1 MKCEVIIIENDFSGQ
16 VDKVQLDSFS
26 ADIKAVL
33 LREDYDF
40 VGIKEL
46 GFFVLFDSNADN
58 KLHIDRQGYK
68 ASKEE
73 DVSIS
78 LMKSRLNNVINK
90 YIVDSKFLG
99 INARF
104 YLGINCTQTLHDRLN
119 GIDTKSNLATM
130 KQQQG
135 EDKASI
141 NLKLES
147 PRYKMGQ
154 IELDKKTRKSIEET
168 ILLVQK
174 QGLIYD
180 EWGFK
185 EVDGIAKTIINFHG
199 KPGTG
204 KTMSAHIIADALDK
218 KIINSNYA
226 DIESKYVGDAPK
238 NLVAAFD
245 LAQKHDAVLF
255 FDEADSFLGKRIS
268 NVTQGSEQAMNALR
282 SELLKLLE
290 ERPVIVIFATN
301 LLDNYDK
308 AFHSRILQSVEFKL
322 PNKKQRIAII
332 KKHIPAKLYEKGA
345 KELDED
351 ELKQLSEIADG
362 FSGREIKNSV
372 LNGLIKAAKEDTLP
386 TFLHFKKAFKKYK
399 EEFDKSHESENKTSE
414 LGNQVRK
421 NLKKGNYKM
430 VKEKKYGK

>member
-78 LMKSRLNNVINK
+78 LMKIRLNSVINK

-268 NVTQGSEQAMNALR
+268 NVTQSSDQAINALR

-351 ELKQLSEIADG
+351 ELEKLSEIADG

-386 TFLHFKKAFKKYK
+386 TFLHFKRAFKKYK
-399 EEFDKSHESENKTSE
+399 EEFDKSHESENKRKE

-430 VKEKKYGK
+430 VKEKKYGR

>member
-1 MKCEVIIIENDFSGQ
+1 MTYNIIDIENHLFNEVDKTHLEQFKSEVMSVFHRDDYDFSG
-16 VDKVQLDSFS
+16 VNEIALFIIFDNSGNNEVELIESEYNMDK
-26 ADIKAVL
+26 
-33 LREDYDF
+33 
-40 VGIKEL
+40 
-46 GFFVLFDSNADN
+46 
-58 KLHIDRQGYK
+58 
-68 ASKEE
+68 KEE
-73 DVSIS
+73 VSVT
-78 LMKSRLNNVINK
+78 LMLTRLGNTIRK
-90 YIVDSKFLG
+90 HMIDSKFLG

-141 NLKLES
+141 NLKLET

-168 ILLVQK
+168 ILLVRK

-268 NVTQGSEQAMNALR
+268 NVTQGSEQAMSALR

-351 ELKQLSEIADG
+351 ELEKLSEIADG

-399 EEFDKSHESENKTSE
+399 EEFDKSHESENKRKE

-421 NLKKGNYKM
+421 NLKKGNYKTIRR
-430 VKEKKYGK
+430 KK

>member
-1 MKCEVIIIENDFSGQ
+1 MKHEVIIIENTFSKQIDKAILENFTAEIAAVLARDDYEFSG
-16 VDKVQLDSFS
+16 V
-26 ADIKAVL
+26 I
-33 LREDYDF
+33 
-40 VGIKEL
+40 EL
-46 GFFVLFDSNADN
+46 GFFVLFDSDADN
-58 KLHIDRQGYK
+58 TLRTQKQGYN
-68 ASKEE
+68 ANKEE
-73 DVSIS
+73 EVSLS
-78 LMKSRLNNVINK
+78 LMRSRLNNTIQK
-90 YIVDSKFLG
+90 YIADSKFF
-99 INARF
+99 NARF
-104 YLGINCTQTLHDRLN
+104 YLGINCTQSLRDKLN
-119 GIDTKSNLATM
+119 SANAKSSQATM

-147 PRYKMGQ
+147 PRYKMEQ
-154 IELDKKTRKSIEET
+154 IELDKKTKKSIEET

-204 KTMSAHIIADALDK
+204 KTMSAHIIADALQK

-245 LAQKHDAVLF
+245 LAQQHNAVLF

-268 NVTQGSEQAMNALR
+268 NVTQSSDQAINALR

-308 AFHSRILQSVEFKL
+308 AFHSRILRSVEFKL

-345 KELDED
+345 KELDEN

-372 LNGLIKAAKEDTLP
+372 LNGLIKAAKDNELP
-386 TFLHFKKAFKKYK
+386 SFLHFKKAFKKYK
-399 EEFDKSHESENKTSE
+399 KEFDKAHQAENKRKE
-414 LGNQVRK
+414 LGSRVRK

>member
-1 MKCEVIIIENDFSGQ
+1 MTYNIIDIENHLFNEVDKTHLEQFKSEVIGVFHRDDYDFSG
-16 VDKVQLDSFS
+16 VNEIALFIIFDNSGNNEVELIESEYNMDK
-26 ADIKAVL
+26 
-33 LREDYDF
+33 
-40 VGIKEL
+40 
-46 GFFVLFDSNADN
+46 
-58 KLHIDRQGYK
+58 
-68 ASKEE
+68 KEE
-73 DVSIS
+73 VSVT
-78 LMKSRLNNVINK
+78 LMLTRLGNTIRK
-90 YIVDSKFLG
+90 HMIDSKFLG

-119 GIDTKSNLATM
+119 DIDTKSNLATM

-147 PRYKMGQ
+147 PRYKMEQ

-351 ELKQLSEIADG
+351 ELEKLSEIADG

-386 TFLHFKKAFKKYK
+386 TFLHFKRAFKKYK

-414 LGNQVRK
+414 LGNRVRK
-421 NLKKGNYKM
+421 NLKKGNYKTIRR
-430 VKEKKYGK
+430 KK

>member
-1 MKCEVIIIENDFSGQ
+1 MTYNIIDIENHLFNEVDKTHLEQFKSEVMGVFHRDDYDFSG
-16 VDKVQLDSFS
+16 VNEIALFIIFDNSGNNEVELIESEYNMDK
-26 ADIKAVL
+26 
-33 LREDYDF
+33 
-40 VGIKEL
+40 
-46 GFFVLFDSNADN
+46 
-58 KLHIDRQGYK
+58 
-68 ASKEE
+68 KEE
-73 DVSIS
+73 VSVT
-78 LMKSRLNNVINK
+78 LMLTRLGNTIRK
-90 YIVDSKFLG
+90 HMIDSKFLG

-119 GIDTKSNLATM
+119 DIDTKSNLATM

-141 NLKLES
+141 SLKLES

-168 ILLVQK
+168 ILLVRK

-351 ELKQLSEIADG
+351 ELERLSEIADG

-372 LNGLIKAAKEDTLP
+372 LNGLIKAAKDNELP
-386 TFLHFKKAFKKYK
+386 SFLHFKKAFKKYK
-399 EEFDKSHESENKTSE
+399 EEFDKSHEAENKTSE
-414 LGNQVRK
+414 LGNRVRK
-421 NLKKGNYKM
+421 NLKKGNYKTIRR
-430 VKEKKYGK
+430 KK

>member
-1 MKCEVIIIENDFSGQ
+1 MTYNIIDIENHLFNEVDKTHLEQFKSEVIGVFHRDDYDFSG
-16 VDKVQLDSFS
+16 VNEIALF
-26 ADIKAVL
+26 I
-33 LREDYDF
+33 
-40 VGIKEL
+40 I
-46 GFFVLFDSNADN
+46 FDSSGNNEVELIESEYNMD
-58 KLHIDRQGYK
+58 K
-68 ASKEE
+68 KEE
-73 DVSIS
+73 VSVT
-78 LMKSRLNNVINK
+78 LMLTRLGNTIRK
-90 YIVDSKFLG
+90 HMIDSKFLG

-119 GIDTKSNLATM
+119 DMDTKSNLATM

-168 ILLVQK
+168 ILLVRK

-345 KELDED
+345 KELDEY
-351 ELKQLSEIADG
+351 ELEKLSEIADG

-386 TFLHFKKAFKKYK
+386 TFLHFKRAFKKYR

-414 LGNQVRK
+414 LGNRVRK
-421 NLKKGNYKM
+421 NLKKGNYKTIRR
-430 VKEKKYGK
+430 KK

>member
-1 MKCEVIIIENDFSGQ
+1 MTYNIIEIENHLFNEVDKTHLEQFKSEVIGVFHRDDYDFSG
-16 VDKVQLDSFS
+16 VNEIALF
-26 ADIKAVL
+26 I
-33 LREDYDF
+33 
-40 VGIKEL
+40 I
-46 GFFVLFDSNADN
+46 FDSSGNNEVELIESEYNMD
-58 KLHIDRQGYK
+58 K
-68 ASKEE
+68 KEE
-73 DVSIS
+73 VSVT
-78 LMKSRLNNVINK
+78 LMLTRLGNTIRK
-90 YIVDSKFLG
+90 HMIDSKFLG

-104 YLGINCTQTLHDRLN
+104 YLGINCTQALHDRLN
-119 GIDTKSNLATM
+119 DIDTKSNLATM

-168 ILLVQK
+168 ILLVRK

-345 KELDED
+345 KELDEN
-351 ELKQLSEIADG
+351 ELEKLSEIADG

-386 TFLHFKKAFKKYK
+386 TFLHFKRAFKKYK

-414 LGNQVRK
+414 LGNRVRK
-421 NLKKGNYKM
+421 NLKKGNYKTIRR
-430 VKEKKYGK
+430 KK

>member
-1 MKCEVIIIENDFSGQ
+1 MTYNIIDIENHLFNEVDKTHLEQFKSEVMGVFHRDDYDFSG
-16 VDKVQLDSFS
+16 VNEIALFIIFDNSGNNEVELIESEYNMDK
-26 ADIKAVL
+26 
-33 LREDYDF
+33 
-40 VGIKEL
+40 
-46 GFFVLFDSNADN
+46 
-58 KLHIDRQGYK
+58 
-68 ASKEE
+68 KEE
-73 DVSIS
+73 VSVT
-78 LMKSRLNNVINK
+78 LMLTRLGNTIRK
-90 YIVDSKFLG
+90 HMIDSKFLG

-104 YLGINCTQTLHDRLN
+104 YLGVNCTQTLHDRLN

-168 ILLVQK
+168 ILLVRK

-351 ELKQLSEIADG
+351 ELEKLSEIADG

-386 TFLHFKKAFKKYK
+386 TFLHFKRAFKKYK

-414 LGNQVRK
+414 LGNRVRK
-421 NLKKGNYKM
+421 NLKKGNYKTIRR
-430 VKEKKYGK
+430 KK

>member
-1 MKCEVIIIENDFSGQ
+1 MTYNIIDIENHLFNEVDKTHLEQFKSEVMGVFHRDDYDFSG
-16 VDKVQLDSFS
+16 VNEIALFIIFDNSGNNEVELIESEYNMDK
-26 ADIKAVL
+26 
-33 LREDYDF
+33 
-40 VGIKEL
+40 
-46 GFFVLFDSNADN
+46 
-58 KLHIDRQGYK
+58 
-68 ASKEE
+68 KEE
-73 DVSIS
+73 VSVT
-78 LMKSRLNNVINK
+78 LMLTRLGNTIRK
-90 YIVDSKFLG
+90 HMIDSKFLG

-104 YLGINCTQTLHDRLN
+104 YLGVNCTQTLHDRLN

-351 ELKQLSEIADG
+351 ELEKLSEIADG

-386 TFLHFKKAFKKYK
+386 TFLHFKRAFKKYK

-414 LGNQVRK
+414 LGNRVRK
-421 NLKKGNYKM
+421 NLKKGNYKTIRR
-430 VKEKKYGK
+430 KK

>member
-1 MKCEVIIIENDFSGQ
+1 MTYNIIDIENHLFNEVDKTHLEQFKSEVIGVFHRDDYEFSG
-16 VDKVQLDSFS
+16 VNEIALFIIFDNSGNNEVELIESEYNMDK
-26 ADIKAVL
+26 
-33 LREDYDF
+33 
-40 VGIKEL
+40 
-46 GFFVLFDSNADN
+46 
-58 KLHIDRQGYK
+58 
-68 ASKEE
+68 KEE
-73 DVSIS
+73 VSVT
-78 LMKSRLNNVINK
+78 LMLTRLGNTIRK
-90 YIVDSKFLG
+90 HMIDSKFLG

-119 GIDTKSNLATM
+119 GIDTKSNPATM

-147 PRYKMGQ
+147 PCYKMGQ

-168 ILLVQK
+168 ILLVRK

-268 NVTQGSEQAMNALR
+268 NVTQSSDQAMNALR

-386 TFLHFKKAFKKYK
+386 TFLHFKRAFKKYK
-399 EEFDKSHESENKTSE
+399 EEFDKSHEAENKTSE
-414 LGNQVRK
+414 LGNRVRK
-421 NLKKGNYKM
+421 NLKKGNYKTIRR
-430 VKEKKYGK
+430 KK

>member
-119 GIDTKSNLATM
+119 DIDTKSNLATM

-204 KTMSAHIIADALDK
+204 KTMSAHYRK
-218 KIINSNYA
+218 KS
-226 DIESKYVGDAPK
+226 S
-238 NLVAAFD
+238 
-245 LAQKHDAVLF
+245 
-255 FDEADSFLGKRIS
+255 
-268 NVTQGSEQAMNALR
+268 
-282 SELLKLLE
+282 
-290 ERPVIVIFATN
+290 
-301 LLDNYDK
+301 
-308 AFHSRILQSVEFKL
+308 
-322 PNKKQRIAII
+322 IAIMQI
-332 KKHIPAKLYEKGA
+332 
-345 KELDED
+345 
-351 ELKQLSEIADG
+351 
-362 FSGREIKNSV
+362 
-372 LNGLIKAAKEDTLP
+372 
-386 TFLHFKKAFKKYK
+386 
-399 EEFDKSHESENKTSE
+399 
-414 LGNQVRK
+414 
-421 NLKKGNYKM
+421 
-430 VKEKKYGK
+430 